1 VFLEIVKEESL
12 VHNSKR
18 SDCLTLALCSNLAGN
33 LTAEGNHVAYTGQ
46 EEDRESGLM
55 YYKARY
61 YDAKIGRFLQQDS
74 MAFPNQVQGMNRMM
88 YVEGNPVGFRDP
100 SGNNKYIHMFN
111 RIVGHAMGKK
121 FGEKGI
127 NKIGKSISTGINKT
141 VLKGS
146 MWLSNRL
153 SIRRHIKYIAREGT
167 ELGNGHRNDRIKEY
181 TKDYLESKFR
191 SLFIKSLRGIPL
203 TTEDYTFN
211 AEDYL
216 EGLVES
222 ELIYQAVLTLS
233 SDLAGDILT
242 NIIDN
247 PFDILDYYKRYRKL
261 RSELDLLKKID
272 SCSKGWYPAC
282 IDKSNKFD
290 NRLN

>member
-1 VFLEIVKEESL
+1 MFLEIVKEESL

-141 VLKGS
+141 VLKG
-146 MWLSNRL
+146 
-153 SIRRHIKYIAREGT
+153 
-167 ELGNGHRNDRIKEY
+167 
-181 TKDYLESKFR
+181 
-191 SLFIKSLRGIPL
+191 
-203 TTEDYTFN
+203 
-211 AEDYL
+211 
-216 EGLVES
+216 
-222 ELIYQAVLTLS
+222 
-233 SDLAGDILT
+233 
-242 NIIDN
+242 
-247 PFDILDYYKRYRKL
+247 
-261 RSELDLLKKID
+261 
-272 SCSKGWYPAC
+272 
-282 IDKSNKFD
+282 
-290 NRLN
+290 